1 MMQNPFT
8 VLLQMSQRGQN
19 IMPVLQQATKM
30 NPQMAQA
37 MRMIQGKNAEQLKQT
52 AENMA
57 KERGIDLEQVAQQMG
72 IQLPK

>member
-19 IMPVLQQATKM
+19 IMPVLQQAARM
-30 NPQMAQA
+30 NPQMTQA

-57 KERGIDLEQVAQQMG
+57 KERGIDLEQMAQQMG

>member
-8 VLLQMSQRGQN
+8 VLLQMSQREQN
-19 IMPVLQQATKM
+19 IMPVLQQAARM
-30 NPQMAQA
+30 NPQMTQA

-57 KERGIDLEQVAQQMG
+57 KERGIDLEQMAQQMG

>member
-1 MMQNPFT
+1 MMQNPFV

-19 IMPVLQQATKM
+19 IMPVLQQAARM
-30 NPQMAQA
+30 NPQMGQA

>member
-19 IMPVLQQATKM
+19 IMPVLQQAARM
-30 NPQMAQA
+30 NPQMGQA

-72 IQLPK
+72 LQLPK